1 MWMTKANA
9 QLILLFVV
17 KWSHSVD
24 IGCMCL
30 KNRSPVEKVSHDEGG
45 AVGFIFKLSL
55 RYYRELKQRRRRRH
69 ENGKKKNNKR
79 FRLAK
84 QQPCTSITLYAHSLP
99 SLRDYDVNLP
109 HLTFFWRTSTQD
121 NDPLLLLLN
130 FDTIVYNPTP
140 DKFAN
145 IWRIERDGINAM
157 KFEPARTHFLTDVFV
172 AVAVV
177 VA

>member
-69 ENGKKKNNKR
+69 ENGKKKKTTKGLDWQNNN
-79 FRLAK
+79 
-84 QQPCTSITLYAHSLP
+84 PVSP
-99 SLRDYDVNLP
+99 SLFMHTPCRRCATTTWTCLISRFFGGRQHKTTTLFCFSWTLIQSFTIQLQTNSP
-109 HLTFFWRTSTQD
+109 TFD
-121 NDPLLLLLN
+121 ELN
-130 FDTIVYNPTP
+130 
-140 DKFAN
+140 
-145 IWRIERDGINAM
+145 EM
-157 KFEPARTHFLTDVFV
+157 E
-172 AVAVV
+172 
-177 VA
+177 

>member
-1 MWMTKANA
+1 MMKVA
-9 QLILLFVV
+9 QLALSSSCP
-17 KWSHSVD
+17 WD
-24 IGCMCL
+24 TIGSSS
-30 KNRSPVEKVSHDEGG
+30 NDDDDGTRT
-45 AVGFIFKLSL
+45 A
-55 RYYRELKQRRRRRH
+55 
-69 ENGKKKNNKR
+69 KKKNNKR

-172 AVAVV
+172 AVAVI
-177 VA
+177 VAEAPYCK